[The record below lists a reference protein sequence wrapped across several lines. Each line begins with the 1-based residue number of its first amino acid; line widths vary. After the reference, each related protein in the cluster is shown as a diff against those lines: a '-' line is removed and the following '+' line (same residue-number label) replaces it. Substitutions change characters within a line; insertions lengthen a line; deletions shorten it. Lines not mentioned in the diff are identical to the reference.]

1 MRKQIL
7 ILLGAGLIGLMYP
20 TASQALNFTFSFANT
35 VGTTDGTVTGE
46 IDGLVNGTGVAA
58 TNVILDS
65 YPTGLGLPSP
75 PLDIVDVADNT
86 FDVSNNMITS
96 AFFEGTNGSAFLVIG
111 DSSSA
116 MGATLANRTP
126 NLDVNTNTPPPFVLS
141 SVSVPEPASAA
152 LLATGLAALWQL
164 RRRQRRPA
172 A

>member
-20 TASQALNFTFSFANT
+20 TASQALVFTFSFTNT
-35 VGTTDGTVTGE
+35 TGTTNGTVTGD

-75 PLDIVDVADNT
+75 PLDIVNVVDNT

-96 AFFEGTNGSAFLVIG
+96 AFLRVL
-111 DSSSA
+111 
-116 MGATLANRTP
+116 TLQP
-126 NLDVNTNTPPPFVLS
+126 S
-141 SVSVPEPASAA
+141 
-152 LLATGLAALWQL
+152 W
-164 RRRQRRPA
+164 
-172 A
+172 

>member
-1 MRKQIL
+1 MMRKQIL

-20 TASQALNFTFSFANT
+20 TASQALVFTFSFTNT
-35 VGTTDGTVTGE
+35 TGTTNGTVTGD

-75 PLDIVDVADNT
+75 PLDIVNVVDNT

-96 AFFEGTNGSAFLVIG
+96 AFFEGTNSSAFLVIG
-111 DSSSA
+111 DSSFA
-116 MGATLANRTP
+116 MGATLANTTP
-126 NLDVNTNTPPPFVLS
+126 NLDVNTDTPPTFVLS
-141 SVSVPEPASAA
+141 SVPEPASAA

-164 RRRQRRPA
+164 RRRQRRPPA
-172 A
+172 